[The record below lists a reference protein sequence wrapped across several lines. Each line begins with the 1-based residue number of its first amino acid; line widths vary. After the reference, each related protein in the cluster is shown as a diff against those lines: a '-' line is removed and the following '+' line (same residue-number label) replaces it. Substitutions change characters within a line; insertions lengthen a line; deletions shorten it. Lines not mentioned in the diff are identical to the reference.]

1 VKVIIEVYTCP
12 KCKNDF
18 PDISNSAPPKN
29 GELCVSC
36 FIEEELDKLDL
47 VVSRKCKCG
56 RWYPN
61 LPMYFN
67 EEGLCLIC
75 SQE

>member
-1 VKVIIEVYTCP
+1 MDRIIEVYTCP

-36 FIEEELDKLDL
+36 FIEEALDKLDQ
-47 VVSRKCKCG
+47 K
-56 RWYPN
+56 
-61 LPMYFN
+61 
-67 EEGLCLIC
+67 
-75 SQE
+75 

>member
-1 VKVIIEVYTCP
+1 LFGVLGNIDVIKGDEILDGIIEVYTCP

-36 FIEEELDKLDL
+36 FIEEALDKLDQ
-47 VVSRKCKCG
+47 K
-56 RWYPN
+56 
-61 LPMYFN
+61 
-67 EEGLCLIC
+67 
-75 SQE
+75 